1 MSFNLRMKKTSK
13 EKVMGKKTGSYK
25 KKVYGGY
32 DSKKKKGNGMKKIVS
47 GVLFAA
53 ACFVAV
59 FVLLEFHDVYWIVGV
74 ACLLLMAAAYFFL
87 NEIFASKEDVFDDL
101 IQAQEALEE
110 VKEEDRQRAE
120 EEFKKQ
126 IAEQV
131 QSLDRTSRAM
141 FAAMK
146 KSADAQEEHLA
157 VMQDK
162 IDKVIDEQ
170 NAGIKTIVKYNK
182 ENARQIAES
191 EKEVLD
197 DVLNSVKNVECG
209 IDDLN
214 GSLPKLQQTIES
226 VAEKAATAA
235 PQVVMAAPMYP
246 APGMA
251 APAYTAPAPMPAAVP
266 VEEPAAEEPLIDI
279 SNLDI
284 PEEPIAEAAAE
295 EPALEI
301 PDIEIPEE
309 PAAEEA
315 VAEEPALEIPD
326 IEIPEEPA
334 AEEVAEEPAL
344 EIPDIEIPEEPAA
357 DEAAAEPVAE
367 ETPAEE
373 AEAPAK
379 KKGGRK
385 KAAEEPA
392 SEADLAAATGVDL
405 SDPNAALSADDIA
418 KLFAAAN
425 SNDAPAAE
433 PEPEPAPASEADLA
447 AATGVDLS
455 DPNAA
460 LSADDIAKLF
470 AAANGGDAPAP
481 DPEPEPA
488 SEADL
493 AAATGVDLSDPNA
506 ALSPDDI
513 AKLFAAAGN

>member
-1 MSFNLRMKKTSK
+1 
-13 EKVMGKKTGSYK
+13 MGKKTGSYK

-32 DSKKKKGNGMKKIVS
+32 DSKKKKGNGLKKIVS

-53 ACFVAV
+53 ACFIAV
-59 FVLLEFHDVYWIVGV
+59 FVLLEFHDVYWVVGI

-87 NEIFASKEDVFDDL
+87 NEIFASKEDIFDDL
-101 IQAQEALEE
+101 AQAQEALEE

-157 VMQDK
+157 VMQEK

-191 EKEVLD
+191 EKEVLG
-197 DVLNSVKNVECG
+197 DVLNSVKDVESGINDLRGG
-209 IDDLN
+209 IDDIN
-214 GSLPKLQQTIES
+214 GSFPKLQQTIES
-226 VAEKAATAA
+226 AADKVAEKAGSAT
-235 PQVVMAAPMYP
+235 PVMMAAPMPMY
-246 APGMA
+246 AA
-251 APAYTAPAPMPAAVP
+251 APAPAAAPVAEPAPMP
-266 VEEPAAEEPLIDI
+266 VEETVV
-279 SNLDI
+279 
-284 PEEPIAEAAAE
+284 E

-315 VAEEPALEIPD
+315 VEEPALEIPD

-334 AEEVAEEPAL
+334 AEETVEEPAL
-344 EIPDIEIPEEPAA
+344 EIPDIEIPEEP
-357 DEAAAEPVAE
+357 V
-367 ETPAEE
+367 
-373 AEAPAK
+373 
-379 KKGGRK
+379 
-385 KAAEEPA
+385 AEEPA

-425 SNDAPAAE
+425 GGDAPAAE
-433 PEPEPAPASEADLA
+433 EPAAESEPEDAPASEADLA

-470 AAANGGDAPAP
+470 AAANGGDAPAAE
-481 DPEPEPA
+481 PEPEDAPA